1 MYQREEI
8 HMSLL
13 HRLGIALILAILS
26 STLVWAADTAH
37 PVTASDL
44 ITASQLNDELSAVK
58 AGKIVLLQVGF
69 HTMYK
74 MGHIPGSQYA
84 GAASNDEGLTAL
96 KKLVASLPRDR
107 EIVIYCGCCPW
118 DKCPNIRP
126 AFQTLKEMGF
136 SNLKALDIPERLG
149 DDWTAKGFP
158 IVKGE

>member
-1 MYQREEI
+1 LPE
-8 HMSLL
+8 
-13 HRLGIALILAILS
+13 
-26 STLVWAADTAH
+26 
-37 PVTASDL
+37 
-44 ITASQLNDELSAVK
+44 VK
-58 AGKIVLLQVGF
+58 AGKIILIQVGF

-84 GAASNDEGLTAL
+84 GAASNAEGLAAL
-96 KKLVASLPRDR
+96 RKLVASLSRNQ

-118 DKCPNIRP
+118 DNCPNIRP

-136 SNLKALDIPERLG
+136 SNLKVLDIPERLG